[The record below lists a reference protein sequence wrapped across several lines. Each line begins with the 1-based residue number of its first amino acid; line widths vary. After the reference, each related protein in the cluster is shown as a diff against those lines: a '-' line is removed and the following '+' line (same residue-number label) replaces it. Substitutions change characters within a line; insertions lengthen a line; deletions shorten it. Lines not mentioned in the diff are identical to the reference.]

1 MLSGR
6 FGISEHTVFSHRT
19 RDSTVICK
27 TFRLYHG
34 IIAAEN
40 PNAGRLVSGTA
51 QPGDRRER
59 ARIARRRRGT
69 IAAENP
75 NAGRLVSGI
84 AQPGDRRERARIAR
98 RKRGTIAAE
107 NPNAG
112 CLVSETAQPGDRRE
126 RARIARRRRNDRKAT
141 VHFLRSS
148 YRPQHGPQ
156 ESGQKKGGNFR

>member
-27 TFRLYHG
+27 TFRLYHD

-40 PNAGRLVSGTA
+40 PNAGRLVSETA

-75 NAGRLVSGI
+75 NAGRLVSG
-84 AQPGDRRERARIAR
+84 
-98 RKRGTIAAE
+98 
-107 NPNAG
+107 
-112 CLVSETAQPGDRRE
+112 TAQPGDRRE

-156 ESGQKKGGNFR
+156 KSGQKKGGNFR